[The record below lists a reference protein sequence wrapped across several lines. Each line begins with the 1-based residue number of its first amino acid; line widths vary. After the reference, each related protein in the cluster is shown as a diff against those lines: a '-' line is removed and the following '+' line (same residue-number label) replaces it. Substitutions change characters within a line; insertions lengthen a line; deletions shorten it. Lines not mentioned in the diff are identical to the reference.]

1 MINNNS
7 LNSSLFK
14 KFNKGIKKLIK
25 FIQNTSQKN
34 YIIFQRF
41 QLSFIY
47 FFGLVVLIY
56 TINNSLGFLPDFLF
70 KFFPFL
76 DPILK
81 IQFLKI
87 LATPEKTYVLYLLV
101 IELLINRS
109 TFKFSTL
116 IKYNVLMI
124 FILEMLQNLLISY
137 WDLLFTRELEIF
149 GGNTTVVKYASMLF
163 FSFLFVCNFGIYFY
177 CYVQSFRGK
186 FPILKGPLSILS
198 NSVAF
203 WLQIKFSKEKKK
215 EE

>member
-1 MINNNS
+1 M
-7 LNSSLFK
+7 
-14 KFNKGIKKLIK
+14 
-25 FIQNTSQKN
+25 T
-34 YIIFQRF
+34 
-41 QLSFIY
+41 
-47 FFGLVVLIY
+47 
-56 TINNSLGFLPDFLF
+56 FLF
-70 KFFPFL
+70 S
-76 DPILK
+76 ILK
-81 IQFLKI
+81 KSWGHSESEQDDFSLKI
-87 LATPEKTYVLYLLV
+87 FSAELKI

-203 WLQIKFSKEKKK
+203 WLQIKFSKDKKK